1 MKSRTIRFAMTVMA
15 ALAAGPALAGGDPD
29 PAGTQAAAADRLES
43 AIRAREA
50 RMAELQVLS
59 EELEAAAR
67 EKALRDAE
75 RQGFRIRLAAED
87 EERARAQRE
96 AEMNERARAEGQR
109 EAETEERLKE
119 AEMRLEEAAREIAE
133 LTAQIVGEVTPA
145 VIEGVNAGFRR
156 AMLGVNVKNLGDA
169 DDKAE
174 GVLIVGVTPGWPADE
189 AGIRTG
195 DVLVDV
201 AGTKLDWS
209 GDTSPM
215 NKLVDKLRDVESGDV
230 VKVRYRRDG
239 EARTAEVTTRSLGE
253 NFAWH
258 FETDNGE
265 TVHEYRF
272 APPPPMP
279 GAPHVERDVRILRN
293 RIINQWGDMELV
305 ELTPGLGDYFG
316 TDEGVL
322 VVRAPKDDT
331 LGLQDGDVILD
342 IGGRKPV
349 DPGHVIRILRSY
361 EPGEKLAMT
370 IVRKK
375 KRQSISVEVPKAE
388 LHRAPPAP
396 APAPTAAPAAPA
408 PRPAPL
414 KT

>member
-1 MKSRTIRFAMTVMA
+1 V
-15 ALAAGPALAGGDPD
+15 AAG
-29 PAGTQAAAADRLES
+29 
-43 AIRAREA
+43 
-50 RMAELQVLS
+50 
-59 EELEAAAR
+59 
-67 EKALRDAE
+67 EKALLDAE
-75 RQGFRIRLAAED
+75 RQGFSVRLAAED
-87 EERARAQRE
+87 EERARAE
-96 AEMNERARAEGQR
+96 AQR

-119 AEMRLEEAAREIAE
+119 AEMRLEDAAREIAE

-145 VIEGVNAGFRR
+145 VIEGVSAGFKR

-209 GDTSPM
+209 GGTSPM
-215 NKLVDKLRDVESGDV
+215 NKLVDKLRDVESGDA
-230 VKVRYRRDG
+230 VKLQYRRDG

-279 GAPHVERDVRILRN
+279 GAPHIERDVRILRN

-375 KRQSISVEVPKAE
+375 KRQSISVEVPTAE
-388 LHRAPPAP
+388 VHRAPPAP
-396 APAPTAAPAAPA
+396 APTAVPAPPA